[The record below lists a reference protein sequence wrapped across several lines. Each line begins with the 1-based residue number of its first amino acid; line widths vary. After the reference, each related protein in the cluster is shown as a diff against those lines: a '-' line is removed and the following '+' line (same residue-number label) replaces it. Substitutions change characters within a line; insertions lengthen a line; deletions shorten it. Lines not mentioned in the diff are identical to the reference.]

1 MRRTRQLREAVDHE
15 ENESWETRVLTTS
28 MVKDNEQG
36 ADDSGEEQSRTKDR
50 KSRLRCST
58 RWTRVAFRLPL
69 GFEIERL
76 DDLRFRDVTGQEQDW
91 IEHAVEVERALRL
104 REQECK
110 DLISQ
115 MQRSSVEDLHDH
127 LPGD

>member
-1 MRRTRQLREAVDHE
+1 M
-15 ENESWETRVLTTS
+15 
-28 MVKDNEQG
+28 
-36 ADDSGEEQSRTKDR
+36 
-50 KSRLRCST
+50 
-58 RWTRVAFRLPL
+58 AFHLPL

-76 DDLRFRDVTGQEQDW
+76 DDLSFRDVTGQEQDW